1 MISPIHEAVGHLVNL
16 MKEDMIFDRFLC
28 RAEARHLLIN
38 TNGSVALP
46 SSVRGS
52 KFRVAAMKQPDAAFQ
67 FADPA
72 ARLEAFPRVVFEAA
86 FSQSY
91 ESVKD
96 YAGQWLL
103 RSEGAVKLVVVIK
116 LFEGPIE
123 PPVVPGS
130 EDPTP
135 ETNDDDPESPASS
148 VSSAFSTASG
158 YTNFLNTADPTLWV
172 GPISGF
178 LELYRYDPATKTVY
192 IDGPRYVSTPP
203 SHSTLPPS

>member
-1 MISPIHEAVGHLVNL
+1 MITPIHEALGHLVMQ
-16 MKEDMIFDRFLC
+16 MKDNMIFDHFLT
-28 RAEARHLLIN
+28 RAQARHLLIN
-38 TNGSVALP
+38 TNSSVALP

-96 YAGQWLL
+96 YAAQWLL

-116 LFEGPIE
+116 LFEAPIA
-123 PPVVPGS
+123 VLD
-130 EDPTP
+130 EDPAP
-135 ETNDDDPESPASS
+135 ETDEHDDAESPASS
-148 VSSAFSTASG
+148 PGSSFSNASG
-158 YTNFLNTADPTLWV
+158 YTNFLNTVDPTLWV
-172 GPISGF
+172 GRISGF
-178 LELYRYDPATKTVY
+178 LELYRYDSASKTIY
-192 IDGPRYVSTPP
+192 IDGPRYVSPP
-203 SHSTLPPS
+203 TTLPSPFQAGS